1 MKTTLKEFEQYIES
15 IKKFRDSANKF
26 SNSLAVFT
34 EERQVCINGRE
45 EGLMVELLEKLMGDK
60 FNFISWW
67 IYDKNW
73 GTDKKLKYTIK
84 GKKIKTTTI
93 KDLYNLLKI
102 TYEQTDSKD
111 L

>member
-1 MKTTLKEFEQYIES
+1 MKTTLKEFEEYIKK
-15 IKKFRDSANKF
+15 IKKFRE
-26 SNSLAVFT
+26 NSDKLSEALDIFT
-34 EERQVCINGRE
+34 ESMTPCINGRE

-73 GTDKKLKYTIK
+73 GTDKKLKYTIE

-102 TYEQTDSKD
+102 TYEQTNSKD